1 MKTATSRSAV
11 RSWRRG
17 APEPVGFVATMGY
30 LHEGHLSLVRR
41 ARTENRS
48 VAASIFV
55 NPTQFGPAED
65 LAAYPRDLDRDL
77 GLLAA
82 AGCDLVFCPPADEM
96 YPPGFDTWVAVGTVG
111 EALEGAARP
120 VHFRGVATVVLKL
133 LNIVSPNR
141 AYFGQKD
148 AQQLAVVRRM
158 VADLDVPVDVVACPT
173 VREADGLAMS
183 SRNTYLSG
191 AERAA
196 APVIHRAL
204 AAARDAWRGG
214 ESDAGALRRH
224 VTGILAAEPLV
235 EAEYVSVADPDTITE
250 VDDAFAGALVS
261 VAARVGAT
269 RLIDNVILRPAQDPD
284 DTPTE

>member
-1 MKTATSRSAV
+1 MTATTRAEV
-11 RSWRRG
+11 RSWRRT
-17 APEPVGFVATMGY
+17 APEPVGFVATMGF
-30 LHEGHLSLVRR
+30 LHDGHMSLVHR
-41 ARTENRS
+41 ARSENRS

-55 NPTQFGPAED
+55 NPTQFGPSED
-65 LAAYPRDLDRDL
+65 LAAYPRDLDRDVA
-77 GLLAA
+77 LLAE

-120 VHFRGVATVVLKL
+120 GHFRGVATVVLKL
-133 LNIVSPNR
+133 LNIVGPNR

-158 VADLDVPVDVVACPT
+158 VTDLDVPIDIVACPT

-183 SRNTYLSG
+183 RRHTYLSG

-204 AAARDAWRGG
+204 AAARDTWRGG
-214 ESDAGALRRH
+214 ESDAGALRRR
-224 VTGILAAEPLV
+224 VADILAAEPLV
-235 EAEYVSVADPDTITE
+235 EAEYVSVANPDTITE
-250 VDDAFAGALVS
+250 VDEAVAGALVS
-261 VAARVGAT
+261 VAARVGKA
-269 RLIDNVILRPAQDPD
+269 RLIDNVILRPAQAPKN
-284 DTPTE
+284 TPTE